1 MKKII
6 LIAFFVMFSINIMS
20 QDRIIVAL
28 GKNSS
33 FIETYKYYD
42 FTGEYSLQNAYRLGP
57 TALKVLKNGTKTPIN
72 WVELNEEHQKSFIKE
87 ICRFKATDKRTFEF
101 YKRHIDQFAD
111 EIVMTFY
118 GYSDGTFKITIE
130 ENNGIGTFI
139 TITET
144 NMLSGFY
151 DLLNGKSANKEIDDI
166 FKK

>member
-1 MKKII
+1 
-6 LIAFFVMFSINIMS
+6 
-20 QDRIIVAL
+20 
-28 GKNSS
+28 
-33 FIETYKYYD
+33 
-42 FTGEYSLQNAYRLGP
+42 
-57 TALKVLKNGTKTPIN
+57 
-72 WVELNEEHQKSFIKE
+72 
-87 ICRFKATDKRTFEF
+87 
-101 YKRHIDQFAD
+101 
-111 EIVMTFY
+111 MTFY